1 MTKRVMYE
9 TIVQEVEQDMP
20 KVNKPTTYLEQ
31 VESEG
36 TVTISVPI
44 PFKTAPIS
52 AFADYKVRDALIVR
66 CMRDEDFTFVL
77 LNKITNSLH
86 INSMDDATR
95 LTQDDIEALTF
106 VVHTGVMWEQFE
118 PAERFLGL
126 VAYAIKANSLDKP
139 NLLTLTERILTVRS
153 NWDFPTERVAMADAL
168 ALTLQAD
175 LDIE

>member
-20 KVNKPTTYLEQ
+20 KVNKPMTYLEQ

-52 AFADYKVRDALIVR
+52 AFADYQVRDALIVR
-66 CMRDEDFTFVL
+66 CMKDEDFTFVL
-77 LNKITNSLH
+77 LNKITNTLH
-86 INSMDDATR
+86 INSVDDANR

-106 VVHTGVMWEQFE
+106 VVHVGAMWEQFE

-126 VAYAIKANSLDKP
+126 TDLAIKANSLDKP

-153 NWDFPTERVAMADAL
+153 NWDFPTQRVEMADAL

>member
-106 VVHTGVMWEQFE
+106 VVHTGAMWEQFE
-118 PAERFLGL
+118 QAERFLGL

>member
-9 TIVQEVEQDMP
+9 SIVQEVEQDMP

-66 CMRDEDFTFVL
+66 CMKDEDFTFVL
-77 LNKITNSLH
+77 LNKITNTLH
-86 INSMDDATR
+86 INSMDDANR
-95 LTQDDIEALTF
+95 LTQDDVEALTF
-106 VVHTGVMWEQFE
+106 VVHIGAMWEQFE
-118 PAERFLGL
+118 QAERFLGL
-126 VAYAIKANSLDKP
+126 TEHAIETNNLDKP
-139 NLLTLTERILTVRS
+139 NLLRLTERILTVRD
-153 NWDFPTERVAMADAL
+153 NWNFSKKRAEMSDDL
-168 ALTLQAD
+168 SLTLQAD
-175 LDIE
+175 LDDE